1 MDDSTIPPLTVPQ
14 PPVTGRTN
22 LATVTYPVILATD
35 TQRGVATEHDHMLW
49 NVPSPKP
56 VIDQFAILLTRKNLP
71 LRQGSKHL
79 PVFSR
84 LNNMKCANT
93 SGNRKKMRT
102 ALQKELKF
110 AGIAFTG
117 VEEGF
122 GDGAPRMIASVIGG
136 SHTVMSFNHKH
147 SSTPL
152 RPGATVRWTL
162 PRMPADGNV
171 VTHPPVLYHGASGS
185 GVFAELEEV
194 TPESTLKAIEENL
207 EAADENEWNKLKAN
221 IIGCPCDLTGRP
233 LTGVKPCNHFTGAVK
248 FLLDQI
254 QAVNEREIGV
264 VIQDNG
270 KGSIDIRLK

>member
-1 MDDSTIPPLTVPQ
+1 MEEIDALPNPQ

-35 TQRGVATEHDHMLW
+35 TQRGVSKNNREIIWD
-49 NVPSPKP
+49 VPSPKP
-56 VIDQFAILLTRKNLP
+56 VIDQFSILLTKKNLP

-84 LNNMKCANT
+84 LNNMKSSHT
-93 SGNRKKMRT
+93 SGNKKKMRT

-136 SHTVMSFNHKH
+136 SHTVMSYNYKH
-147 SSTPL
+147 SATPL

-162 PRMPADGNV
+162 PRLPANNDNV
-171 VTHPPVLYHGASGS
+171 VTNPPVLYHGASGS

-194 TPESTLKAIEENL
+194 TPESTLDAIHENL
-207 EAADENEWNKLKAN
+207 EEISPTETAKWKTFRDDMKKCH
-221 IIGCPCDLTGRP
+221 CPTP
-233 LTGVKPCNHFTGAVK
+233 LSCEHFTGSISY
-248 FLLDQI
+248 LLDQI

>member
-1 MDDSTIPPLTVPQ
+1 METIDALPNPQ

-35 TQRGVATEHDHMLW
+35 TQRGVSKENSEIIWD
-49 NVPSPKP
+49 VPSPKP
-56 VIDQFAILLTRKNLP
+56 VIDQFAILLTKKNLP

-84 LNNMKCANT
+84 LNNMKC
-93 SGNRKKMRT
+93 SHSSRDKKKMRT

-136 SHTVMSFNHKH
+136 SHTVMSYNYKH
-147 SSTPL
+147 SPTPL

-162 PRMPADGNV
+162 PRLPDDNSNV
-171 VTHPPVLYHGASGS
+171 VTNPPVLYHGASGS

-194 TPESTLKAIEENL
+194 TPESTLKAIKENL
-207 EAADENEWNKLKAN
+207 EDASMAELKKWSDFKN
-221 IIGCPCDLTGRP
+221 HLESCDCKTP
-233 LTGVKPCNHFTGAVK
+233 LTCNHFTGSISY
-248 FLLDQI
+248 LLDQI

>member
-1 MDDSTIPPLTVPQ
+1 METFDALTVPQ

-35 TQRGVATEHDHMLW
+35 TQRGVSKEKNEIIWD
-49 NVPSPKP
+49 VPSPKP
-56 VIDQFAILLTRKNLP
+56 VIDQFAILLTKKNLP

-93 SGNRKKMRT
+93 SGDRKKMRT

-136 SHTVMSFNHKH
+136 SHTVMSYNYKH

-162 PRMPADGNV
+162 PRMPDNHGNV
-171 VTHPPVLYHGASGS
+171 VTNPPVLYHGASGS

-194 TPESTLKAIEENL
+194 TPESTLKAINENL
-207 EAADENEWNKLKAN
+207 EEMSHAEIAKWTKFKEEMKRC
-221 IIGCPCDLTGRP
+221 GCDNPFTCE
-233 LTGVKPCNHFTGAVK
+233 HFTGSISY
-248 FLLDQI
+248 LLDHI